1 MRPTSGGGPPG
12 RPPSRPT
19 ARRGGRPPRRRWLR
33 RALLG
38 LLVLPDIVV
47 GFGGVV
53 MFSYFFSSIPLPSDI
68 GSQATVVVDSA
79 GAEIGTLQPQA
90 GQQEV
95 ALADLPDHVR
105 QSVLAA
111 EDAQFYEHRGVSLSG
126 LFRAAVV
133 NVLRGEVRQ
142 GGSTISQQYI
152 KVVTADAE
160 RTAMRKIREAA
171 LAVKLER
178 QFTKDEIL
186 EFYLN
191 SIYFGRG
198 AYGIEAAAQ
207 AYFARSAADLSPDQA
222 AMIAAVIPAPS
233 RLDPHD
239 NPDGAL
245 RRYNYVIDRL
255 LANGWVDPGE
265 AGRMAAMPPD
275 VVPKRRL
282 TESVA
287 PYFLDAVRDELGA
300 VLGGEEAVYRGL
312 TVTTTLNLGVQGA
325 AQSAFN
331 NHFAGLEAT
340 GALVAVDP
348 GTGGVRAMVGGR
360 DRSTDE
366 FNAATQARRQVGST
380 FKAFTLAAYVESGRS
395 PDSSFDGGAV
405 EVPDPS
411 EPGGVWRPRNYGGAT
426 YDAMTLREAT
436 WRSVNTVYARASV
449 DVTPEAQV
457 DLATRAGLS
466 AEHLSP
472 VNSIVLGSAGATPLE
487 LAEAFNTLASGGVHH
502 DSITVLR
509 VEDAGG
515 RVIHEADLSGERAFS
530 EQVAWTVTDVL
541 KGVITNGTG
550 RRAAI
555 GRPAAGKTGTT
566 NNSADAWF
574 AGYARQLTAVVW
586 MGNRDSNEAIAGEAT
601 GGGIPAQTWAEF
613 MQTAL
618 HSVPAEDFPRPDG
631 SLRVENPLPTETPT
645 PEPTELDCPEGQI
658 AETDEAGDQ
667 TCVGVEP
674 EPTETVTPE
683 PTPTPTAEP
692 TPTPTA
698 SPTPVPPPPSP
709 SPSPSPAPAPEPA
722 PDPEPQ
728 PEPEPEP
735 PPPEPDS

>member
-1 MRPTSGGGPPG
+1 
-12 RPPSRPT
+12 
-19 ARRGGRPPRRRWLR
+19 
-33 RALLG
+33 
-38 LLVLPDIVV
+38 VV
-47 GFGGVV
+47 FGGVV
-53 MFSYFFSSIPLPSDI
+53 LFSYFFSSIPLPSDI

-79 GAEIGTLQPQA
+79 GAEIGSLQPQA
-90 GQQEV
+90 GQEEI
-95 ALADLPDHVR
+95 AIDDLPDHVR

-133 NVLRGEVRQ
+133 NVVRGQVSQ

-152 KVVTADAE
+152 KVVTTDAE

-178 QFTKDEIL
+178 QYTKDEIL

-198 AYGIEAAAQ
+198 AYGIQAAAQ
-207 AYFARSAADLSPDQA
+207 AYFGVSAAELSPEQA
-222 AMIAAVIPAPS
+222 AMIVGIIPAPS
-233 RLDPHD
+233 RLDPLD
-239 NPDGAL
+239 NPDGAM

-287 PYFLDAVRDELGA
+287 PYFLDAVRDELGR

-325 AQSAFN
+325 AQAAFD

-395 PDSSFDGGAV
+395 PDSSFSGGPV
-405 EVPDPS
+405 EIPDPS
-411 EPGGVWRPRNYGGAT
+411 EPNGMWRPRNYGGAS
-426 YDAMTLREAT
+426 YEAMTLREAT
-436 WRSVNTVYARASV
+436 WRSVNTVYARVSV
-449 DVTPEAQV
+449 DVTPTAQV
-457 DLATRAGLS
+457 DLASRAGLS
-466 AEHLSP
+466 ADHLP
-472 VNSIVLGSAGATPLE
+472 AVNSIVLGSAGATPLE
-487 LAEAFNTLASGGVHH
+487 LAEAFNTFASGGMHH
-502 DSITVLR
+502 DSITVLK
-509 VEDAGG
+509 VTDAAG
-515 RVIHEADLSGERAFS
+515 RVIHEADLAGERAFS

-541 KGVITNGTG
+541 KGVISNGTG
-550 RRAAI
+550 RNAAI

-586 MGNRDSNEAIAGEAT
+586 MGNRDSNDPIAGEAT
-601 GGGIPAQTWAEF
+601 GGGVPAETWGEF

-618 HSVPAEDFPRPDG
+618 ASVPAEDFPRPDG

-645 PEPTELDCPEGQI
+645 PEPTELECPDGEVV
-658 AETDEAGDQ
+658 ATDEDGEQ
-667 TCVGVEP
+667 SCVEVEP
-674 EPTETVTPE
+674 EPTETATPE
-683 PTPTPTAEP
+683 PTPTPTA
-692 TPTPTA
+692 TPEVTPAPSPSPTA
-698 SPTPVPPPPSP
+698 PPPSP
-709 SPSPSPAPAPEPA
+709 SPSPAPSPSPSPAPPP
-722 PDPEPQ
+722 PPP
-728 PEPEPEP
+728 PEPEP
-735 PPPEPDS
+735 PPPDEPPPDG